1 MSNSRLKQINE
12 HGQSIWLDYLSRDMI
27 ESGMLQRLI
36 DEDGISGVTTNPAIF
51 EKAITTGKAYDETI
65 MRMTRQGKYALDIY
79 RSLTVQDVTAAA
91 DMFYPI
97 YESTGNRDGFVSLE
111 VSPHLAYD
119 VENTVKEAHELW
131 EQLNRPN
138 VLIKVPATE
147 AGLQAIRQL
156 ITDGINV
163 NVTLLF
169 GLERYRAVAEAYL
182 AGLEARLAA
191 GQTIWH
197 KPISV
202 ASLFLSRIDTL
213 VDSILES
220 RMTAA
225 ETDKVNLASLQ
236 GEAAVAT
243 ARLAYSHYLTSVSA
257 DRFRALAEYG
267 ARPQHLLWAS
277 TGTKNPLY
285 ADTRYVEA
293 LIGPQTINT
302 LPMETID
309 AYRDHGQP
317 SLRLTG
323 NAEESAALMTI
334 LQERGIDMQAV
345 AQQLEDEGVQKFITA
360 HDQLVTSIQ
369 TKCTEV
375 SMQ

>member
-1 MSNSRLKQINE
+1 
-12 HGQSIWLDYLSRDMI
+12 
-27 ESGMLQRLI
+27 
-36 DEDGISGVTTNPAIF
+36 
-51 EKAITTGKAYDETI
+51 
-65 MRMTRQGKYALDIY
+65 
-79 RSLTVQDVTAAA
+79 
-91 DMFYPI
+91 
-97 YESTGNRDGFVSLE
+97 
-111 VSPHLAYD
+111 
-119 VENTVKEAHELW
+119 
-131 EQLNRPN
+131 
-138 VLIKVPATE
+138 VPATKP
-147 AGLQAIRQL
+147 GLQAIRQL

-169 GLERYRAVAEAYL
+169 GFERYRAVAEVYL

-191 GQTIWH
+191 GQPIWH
-197 KPISV
+197 KPISF

-213 VDSILES
+213 VDSILET
-220 RMTAA
+220 RMMDA

-243 ARLAYSHYLTSVSA
+243 ARLAYSHYQTLVSA
-257 DRFRALAEYG
+257 DRFHALAEHG
-267 ARPQHLLWAS
+267 ARPQRLLWAS

-285 ADTRYVEA
+285 ADTRYVEP
-293 LIGPQTINT
+293 LIGSQTINT

-323 NAEESAALMTI
+323 NAEESAALMAI

-360 HDQLVTSIQ
+360 HDQLIKSIQ

-375 SMQ
+375 STQ